1 MGMNKILKVFNVT
14 SNKELDSLIESL
26 NLGANEMV
34 ELFEHLDNSTNIK
47 TIRESIL
54 ESSKTFGNG
63 SYEKLQDQFKK
74 SPFVRVLKEM
84 PMTDDEYK
92 SLNIGDRVKFD
103 KPSQVPFPEEYDTI
117 IDKTDKQVKTQFRHH
132 GNSARTIIKW
142 SPDHFKSVYSVV
154 KKPETNKEELNEVG
168 PTKYIQGPQPVDN
181 EYVLCDVDGY
191 IQWCWVIQETDTGN
205 LRVEPIDDVEYDEI
219 PTWSVKPAD
228 IIRYATE
235 LEEKELNNGETDYII
250 GDGKSKKRPKGMG
263 IDKKAL
269 IVSEETVYDHSWYEN
284 EDGKYPKRTKEGI
297 IIEDVNNNYISPK
310 FKKMVDNWMS
320 SGDEDDKE
328 YVAYLDDLVYL
339 YMKLNDRNEVKQWIE
354 YFYQMPTDDT
364 LLNVGKTISGYAQQ
378 NSTNMIQMDDHY
390 LYNYLDENS
399 IQELE
404 RIKQNYGINKKR
416 KELEKYLKH
425 NINES
430 VNTELDLGKILDSMK
445 NVISTTTS
453 IELLDKLSNSLNEK
467 IANAKSEEDV
477 SKINEIKNAIK
488 ERVKEINNIG
498 REDMVKE
505 CFEYSAPVSPIFNDI
520 DVNGTLD
527 SLFNNIKPATVNI
540 EIKYEEK
547 TDEEDLE
554 MAKNNIVA
562 LATHIN
568 SPVDDCEENRIE
580 ELETIET
587 LLSMLSSYFNKKLG

>member
-1 MGMNKILKVFNVT
+1 MNKILKVFNVT

-74 SPFVRVLKEM
+74 TPFVRVLKEM

-284 EDGKYPKRTKEGI
+284 EDGKYPKRTKEGV
-297 IIEDVNNNYISPK
+297 IIE
-310 FKKMVDNWMS
+310 
-320 SGDEDDKE
+320 GDESKIDH
-328 YVAYLDDLVYL
+328 LD
-339 YMKLNDRNEVKQWIE
+339 
-354 YFYQMPTDDT
+354 T
-364 LLNVGKTISGYAQQ
+364 
-378 NSTNMIQMDDHY
+378 
-390 LYNYLDENS
+390 
-399 IQELE
+399 ELE
-404 RIKQNYGINKKR
+404 
-416 KELEKYLKH
+416 
-425 NINES
+425 
-430 VNTELDLGKILDSMK
+430 LGKILDSMK

-467 IANAKSEEDV
+467 IANAKSEEDAF
-477 SKINEIKNAIK
+477 KINEIKNAIK
-488 ERVKEINNIG
+488 ERVKEINSIG